1 MNRAQASATGGFT
14 LLEVLVTMVIMALL
28 VTLLTQALQQSL
40 RMRERMQQHQRS
52 TRVESLQEQW
62 FRDTVGSTV
71 ADLPDA
77 LGLFGGDAESIDLLT
92 SAPLDAMGLQRIQ
105 WTLKSVDGGVALH
118 YTGNSWPETVV
129 IRGPLRDAKFHYLD
143 EEGKWL
149 QEWSPE
155 AGDKFVLPRAV
166 RFEAET
172 DAGRLSWLV
181 PIIVEREVPKFMRLK
196 EMGIGM

>member
-1 MNRAQASATGGFT
+1 MSRAHPSVARGFT
-14 LLEVLVTMVIMALL
+14 LLEVLVTMIIMALL

-71 ADLPDA
+71 ADLPDG
-77 LGLFGGDAESIDLLT
+77 LGLLGGTAESIDLLT

-105 WTLKSVDGGVALH
+105 WTLKSVDGGRALH
-118 YTGNSWPETVV
+118 YSGSSWPDTVV
-129 IRGPLRDAKFHYLD
+129 IRGPLRDARFHYLD
-143 EEGKWL
+143 DEGKWL
-149 QEWSPE
+149 REWSPE
-155 AGDKFVLPRAV
+155 AGDKFALPRAV
-166 RFEAET
+166 RFEADT
-172 DAGRLSWLV
+172 DAGQLVWLV

-196 EMGIGM
+196 EMGFGL

>member
-1 MNRAQASATGGFT
+1 MNRAHASATGGFT

-62 FRDTVGSTV
+62 FRDTVGSAV

-77 LGLFGGDAESIDLLT
+77 LGFMGGDAESIEVLT
-92 SAPLDAMGLQRIQ
+92 SAPLDAMGLQRIR
-105 WTLKSVDGGVALH
+105 WSLKAVDGGHALH
-118 YTGNSWPETVV
+118 YSGSSLRDTVV
-129 IRGPLRDAKFHYLD
+129 IRGPLRDAKFLYLD
-143 EEGKWL
+143 DEGKWL

-155 AGDKFVLPRAV
+155 AGDKFALPRAV
-166 RFEAET
+166 RFKADS
-172 DAGRLSWLV
+172 DAGQLFWLV
-181 PIIVEREVPKFMRLK
+181 PIIVEREVPKSMRLK
-196 EMGIGM
+196 ELGFEL